1 MEKQVL
7 LIKNG
12 GDSMVV
18 FLVLAIILLGVF
30 VCVDNPKC
38 PECGTR
44 MEGPSEDFKD
54 GVWHD
59 IYYCP
64 HCRKEW
70 F

>member
-1 MEKQVL
+1 
-7 LIKNG
+7 
-12 GDSMVV
+12 MVV

-30 VCVDNPKC
+30 ACIDNPKC

-44 MEGPSEDFKD
+44 MEGPFEDFKG

-59 IYYCP
+59 IYCCP